1 MEGEA
6 MPVTPMSVDVAE
18 HDLIARIMRDP
29 VACLGVR
36 SPQTL
41 QSFLTGYSFALAHH
55 RSGRVVECIEF
66 RGFCDWYTAQ
76 LTFRAGHAASGMNP
90 FAAFGPTSIALL
102 LAEDEREALDVYVA
116 ARERYRSEGGAVGA
130 ERDWKMM
137 EEPIVTWLLSA
148 KKHAWLWFRDI
159 AHLWAHVNGFITAE
173 RDHGTPSLEVALLAR
188 FETWLRARYPFAD
201 GAPWLRI
208 FRILSM
214 GNPRADVEAFYEHLD
229 MFLAQESPDAVDRST
244 TAMLE
249 GIHAHAK
256 RLANPK
262 HVVVIPR
269 GDRYASP
276 IPSRVSNALEPLG
289 FEVRPGAWLPSEA
302 ELLVLEVDP
311 REPAGVVGGLAAL
324 RAAHGGVPIVFVAI
338 GATALELAQLRAQL
352 AWPACR
358 FATSLDEIATLAR
371 ELDDR
376 FAPDPAP

>member
-1 MEGEA
+1 

-29 VACLGVR
+29 VAYLGVR

-55 RSGRVVECIEF
+55 RTGRVVECVEF

-137 EEPIVTWLLSA
+137 EEPLVTWLLSA
-148 KKHAWLWFRDI
+148 KERWWSWFRDI
-159 AHLWAHVNGFITAE
+159 SGLWAHVNGFITAE

-214 GNPRADVEAFYEHLD
+214 GNPREDVEAFYEHLD

-249 GIHAHAK
+249 GIRAHVE
-256 RLANPK
+256 RLAHPARVAILG
-262 HVVVIPR
+262 H
-269 GDRYASP
+269 DHW
-276 IPSRVSNALEPLG
+276 SRVYSGVRSQLEPLG
-289 FEVRPGAWLPSEA
+289 FTTEMQRWVPEETGMIVMIVDETVEFARGMLTAIRDMYEHLPIIFLCRGASQ
-302 ELLVLEVDP
+302 
-311 REPAGVVGGLAAL
+311 
-324 RAAHGGVPIVFVAI
+324 
-338 GATALELAQLRAQL
+338 LELAQLRAQL

-371 ELDDR
+371 ELDER